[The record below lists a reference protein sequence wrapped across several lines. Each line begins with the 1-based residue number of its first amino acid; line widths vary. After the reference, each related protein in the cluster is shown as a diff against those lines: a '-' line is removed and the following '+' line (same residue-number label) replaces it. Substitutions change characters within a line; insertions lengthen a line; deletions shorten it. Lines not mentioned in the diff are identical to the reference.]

1 MYPAPPVTRICTDE
15 PILLEARAL
24 PAKPSGVG
32 RAAFGEVRSHEGF
45 ADGSRRWVPPP
56 GIRSRQA
63 LLRAAQIPLENQ
75 GGGGTLVPGLRL
87 EQIAIGRR
95 RRTRRERLRRLRG
108 AVTREASRVFQAGSD
123 DIATRGS
130 GHCPHCAG
138 VSRLTPGKPPE
149 PSRHIG
155 SWSAARPRQA
165 SSSLASRRPGIS
177 VRGRVVKRSGL
188 RLREESKLCP
198 IPPRRAATTV
208 TIRFCAH
215 PRLLG
220 SRSLLARWKDRHQG
234 RANCSPTGSA
244 QQYQGSVR

>member
-95 RRTRRERLRRLRG
+95 HPTVPGAVAASGRRRHSGSLRG
-108 AVTREASRVFQAGSD
+108 ISGRSD

-208 TIRFCAH
+208 TIRFCTYH
-215 PRLLG
+215 RLLG
-220 SRSLLARWKDRHQG
+220 SRSLLAPRQDPHQG

>member
-1 MYPAPPVTRICTDE
+1 VGSSARDPKPASLASSGSDSARESGWRRHAGPRPS
-15 PILLEARAL
+15 ARADRNR
-24 PAKPSGVG
+24 ATPSNAPGAV
-32 RAAFGEVRSHEGF
+32 AAS
-45 ADGSRRWVPPP
+45 P
-56 GIRSRQA
+56 
-63 LLRAAQIPLENQ
+63 
-75 GGGGTLVPGLRL
+75 
-87 EQIAIGRR
+87 RR
-95 RRTRRERLRRLRG
+95 RHSGSLRG
-108 AVTREASRVFQAGSD
+108 ISGRSD